1 LDFDKSAQPMSPED
15 LIFFIGKKFEVLV
28 FKDLADLRIDHG
40 SAFQF
45 FQAAWKPVYEP
56 DHRLVLFSQ
65 LEPEQQFLD
74 HIQFAASRID
84 VSNFFILIICPVDIS
99 NKLVAANKK
108 FGSDDRS
115 IQSLILPLTGTKPFD
130 RNNFYPINS
139 LCPLPFGQLDIL
151 IDKTARPCCKFKG
164 DVGNLQ
170 NSSISEVFYGGKISR
185 IRQSM
190 KSGQYPPECS
200 ICWHN
205 ERSGTTSLRQ
215 LALQKYGD
223 RMHQTWLDDLQI
235 RDITWTPTA
244 LCNFTCRICNYQ
256 SSTSI
261 GNEEI
266 KFSKSPE
273 EIKKIRQ
280 FVRTSLDP
288 ASNDVL
294 ISQIE
299 NLSHIEF
306 LHILGGEPMI
316 WPLFPKLLQKLIDK
330 NLSQQLS
337 LEINTNCSH
346 YPIEIIDLIVANF
359 KTAEFLLSVDAIGDK
374 FEIQRGGSWDKI
386 SENIIRF
393 SMLKNH
399 RIKVKLA
406 VTINIQ
412 NLLYLSEIREFA
424 QQQGLEI
431 LWWYLEDPSFLCI
444 DQATDD
450 VKKLVQELYH
460 EHEDPELRKVSQ
472 RVIHSL
478 GSNGKE
484 FLTFTE
490 NLDQRRQ
497 QHFKISHSELYL
509 AMGGSQNH

>member
-1 LDFDKSAQPMSPED
+1 MSPED
-15 LIFFIGKKFEVLV
+15 LIFFLEKKFEVLV
-28 FKDLADLRIDHG
+28 FKDLADLRINHG

-56 DHRLVLFSQ
+56 NNRLVLFSQ
-65 LEPEQQFLD
+65 FEPEQQFLD

-84 VSNFFILIICPVDIS
+84 VSNFFVLIICPVDIS
-99 NKLVAANKK
+99 NKLIAANKK
-108 FGSDDRS
+108 FGSDDS
-115 IQSLILPLTGTKPFD
+115 TIQSLILPLSGTKPFD
-130 RNNFYPINS
+130 KNNFYPINS
-139 LCPLPFGQLDIL
+139 LCPLAFGQLHIL
-151 IDKTARPCCKFKG
+151 VEKTTRPCCKFQG
-164 DVGNLQ
+164 DIGNLQ
-170 NSSISEVFYGGKISR
+170 NSSISEVFYGKKINR

-190 KSGQYPPECS
+190 KLGQYPRDCS
-200 ICWHN
+200 VCWDHEN
-205 ERSGTTSLRQ
+205 SGTTSLRQ

-261 GNEEI
+261 ANEEI
-266 KFSKSPE
+266 KFSKSTE

-280 FVRTSLDP
+280 FVKTSLDP
-288 ASNDVL
+288 ESHDVL

-299 NLSHIEF
+299 NLNHIEF
-306 LHILGGEPMI
+306 LHILGGEPLI
-316 WPLFPKLLQKLIDK
+316 WPLFPKLLQRLIDK

-346 YPIEIIDLIVANF
+346 YPTEMINLIVSNF
-359 KTAEFLLSVDAIGDK
+359 RTAEFLLSIDAIRDR

-386 SENIIRF
+386 LENIIRF

-412 NLLYLSEIREFA
+412 NLLYLNEIRKFA
-424 QQQGLEI
+424 QQQGLDI
-431 LWWYLEDPSFLCI
+431 LWWYLEDPGFLCI
-444 DQATDD
+444 DQATDC

-460 EHEDPELRKVSQ
+460 DHEDPELRKVSQ
-472 RVIHSL
+472 RVINSI
-478 GSNGKE
+478 GSDGKE
-484 FLTFTE
+484 FLAFT
-490 NLDQRRQ
+490 NRLDQRRQ
-497 QHFKISHSELYL
+497 QDFKTAHSELYL
-509 AMGGSQNH
+509 AMGGS